1 MYLWLY
7 NLGMWKRAL
16 SGLVKMETREEWEK
30 LDVLSKWFI
39 ATRSGVTIV
48 TFYSCVIGG
57 LLAMRDGIFARAAI
71 FDRDAWVVHRSRH
84 QQPAE

>member
-1 MYLWLY
+1 MAV
-7 NLGMWKRAL
+7 NLGMWKKAL

-30 LDVLSKWFI
+30 LDALSKWFI

-57 LLAMRDGIFARAAI
+57 LLAIRDGIFACAA
-71 FDRDAWVVHRSRH
+71 FLDRDLRFVHRAWH
-84 QQPAE
+84 EQPAE